1 MARRKLF
8 CEYGPVC
15 YRLSLWKEGARRA
28 LGDAL
33 TGFHAART
41 KRAEDMP
48 ALVKGH
54 CSPVLRRLTGVD
66 MALQENKRT
75 NLRLA
80 AARIDGVTVGPGEQF
95 SFWALVGRPTAKKGY
110 LPGLTISNG
119 TLGTS
124 VGGGLCQLANM
135 IHYLVLNS
143 PLEVV
148 ELHHHGD
155 ALFPDDRRR
164 VPFGT
169 GTSIFYPH
177 VDYRFRN
184 TTDQSVQVRVWVEG
198 DELRGELRAERPFPL
213 RYRLVEEGHRFVRE
227 GEDYYRRSRVYRVAV
242 DRETGEEAGREL
254 VLDNRSRVLYDHA
267 LIPAE
272 EIAAE

>member
-1 MARRKLF
+1 M
-8 CEYGPVC
+8 
-15 YRLSLWKEGARRA
+15 
-28 LGDAL
+28 
-33 TGFHAART
+33 
-41 KRAEDMP
+41 
-48 ALVKGH
+48 
-54 CSPVLRRLTGVD
+54 
-66 MALQENKRT
+66 
-75 NLRLA
+75 
-80 AARIDGVTVGPGEQF
+80 TVGPGEAF